1 MAPRPAT
8 NPEGTV
14 TAPSPRCARC
24 GHRRGSHAFY
34 GRGYA
39 RGRCETCDNAWIPE
53 KAVCKEFRLPA
64 YVAPMEEGKP

>member
-24 GHRRGSHAFY
+24 GTFAFDHPY
-34 GRGYA
+34 GENDPSDMTGL
-39 RGRCETCDNAWIPE
+39 EW
-53 KAVCKEFRLPA
+53 RLICPA
-64 YVAPMEEGKP
+64 FVPPKEEGK